1 MHIVPRTA
9 LARRRCLGESWSGSV
24 NDAAA
29 DDSALIRAIA
39 LHRDRA
45 AFATLFGRFAPRLNS
60 WFQRSG
66 VPPEQ
71 AEELAQETMLA
82 VWRKADSFDPGRAGV
97 ATWIFT
103 IARNRRIDALRRAP
117 ARRLDGD
124 DPSLAPR
131 VPDAPD
137 DAFAAA
143 QRESVVL
150 QALAA
155 LPADQAEVI
164 RLSFF
169 EDRPHAEI
177 EHALGIPLGTVKSRL
192 RLAMARLRRSLEAHG
207 PPRSGQEGKGS

>member
-1 MHIVPRTA
+1 VN
-9 LARRRCLGESWSGSV
+9 GEPLP
-24 NDAAA
+24 AAA
-29 DDSALIRAIA
+29 NDIALIRAIA
-39 LHRDRA
+39 RHRDRA

-60 WFQRSG
+60 WFQRAG

-82 VWRKADSFDPGRAGV
+82 VWRKADSFDPARAGV

-103 IARNRRIDALRRAP
+103 IARNRRIDTLRRAP
-117 ARRLDGD
+117 GRQFDGD
-124 DPSLAPR
+124 DPSLAPKA
-131 VPDAPD
+131 PDPPD
-137 DAFAAA
+137 DAFAAV
-143 QRESVVL
+143 QRESIVR

-177 EHALGIPLGTVKSRL
+177 ERALGIPLGTVKSRL
-192 RLAMARLRRSLEAHG
+192 RLAMARLRMALADHG
-207 PPRSGQEGKGS
+207 PGRPGPGGEGS